1 MRRHHAVI
9 TIVLAGLS
17 AACSPYLYR
26 PEIDSFSK
34 GVNQLAEASR
44 LSVATENAANSS
56 SHRWRWIDER
66 PELALSKHCPDDKP
80 PERKDSQGNA
90 GQPANVGD
98 EKPKKGERDT
108 CGLVYK
114 PREEWQRSALPF
126 DENVRLMPYVKT
138 LQKYAVALADI
149 TNAADL
155 DALRA
160 AQVKLAGAVG
170 ELVTVAGGTSSGG
183 PREVAAAGPIIAL
196 VNYFTTAFLDWR
208 RYRELRSAVPKANPS
223 VATVGQGLG
232 EILEELRGEQLVALR
247 DIEVSLTSKLDPDRT
262 KIPNATVKTLCASC
276 STDLQSTVGS
286 IARRLDEQAYASR
299 LDALRAT
306 ADSLE
311 KLRTTHPGAAAA
323 EMVKAHNELAKALQ
337 DDTQRQEQAVIE
349 ATVAFLEKAAALR
362 ASMAALR
369 QP

>member
-1 MRRHHAVI
+1 MRRQHAVI
-9 TIVLAGLS
+9 TIFLAGLS

-44 LSVATENAANSS
+44 LSVTTENAANSS
-56 SHRWRWIDER
+56 RHRWRWIDER
-66 PELALSKHCPDDKP
+66 PELALSKHCPDGKQS
-80 PERKDSQGNA
+80 ERKDSEGNA
-90 GQPANVGD
+90 GQPANVGE
-98 EKPKKGERDT
+98 EKPEKRERDT
-108 CGLVYK
+108 CGLLHK
-114 PREEWQRSALPF
+114 PLEDWQRSALPF

-138 LQKYAVALADI
+138 LQKYADALADI

-170 ELVTVAGGTSSGG
+170 ELVTVAGEASSGG
-183 PREVAAAGPIIAL
+183 PREVASAGPIIAL
-196 VNYFTTAFLDWR
+196 FNYITTVILDWR
-208 RYRELRSAVPKANPS
+208 RYRELRDGVLKANPS
-223 VATVGQGLG
+223 VARLGKGLG
-232 EILEELRGEQLVALR
+232 DALKELRLKQLQALR
-247 DIEVSLTSKLDPDRT
+247 DTETQLTSKLNPDRT
-262 KIPNATVKTLCASC
+262 KVPNATVKTLCASC
-276 STDLQSTVGS
+276 ATDLQSTVGS
-286 IARRLDEQAYASR
+286 IERRLDEQAYASR

-311 KLRTTHPGAAAA
+311 RLRTTHPEAAAA
-323 EMVKAHNELAKALQ
+323 EMVKAHEALAKALQ

-369 QP
+369 QS